1 MHSRS
6 LSLSLLT
13 LVSLASVISLPLEQ
27 EYQSGAQPTDQKAE
41 MPPAITGS
49 TQPGTFPSGQLA
61 SSAMGPNSEIG
72 PGQLEIGLGRPASDK
87 NPKIGGSIPGYAHP
101 AEKSSQAVQ
110 TNPAVGHP
118 NHSASPHI
126 TFQSTPSHDKS
137 VSAAERD
144 AFGLPALGPTPSM
157 PYENPSGSPSAT
169 PKFGKAH
176 QNPSP
181 GYTGFA
187 QNSAQGSPD
196 NEKHVGEV
204 RGNNKSPQRR
214 TLLAP
219 SATPAKELISRDI
232 GARML
237 LDSHAA
243 LERRQEEGEMFGPN
257 GMGAE
262 GQELGPPYND
272 LDGSQSGL
280 DGDIDGGFESDM
292 QNNQGDMGLRRRTLI
307 ERPSTRRGR
316 RHNGEDHTNAGHM
329 QSKDGMDGPEDGSL
343 VKQTATN
350 ATLNA
355 NLNATDLAGQKSAQH
370 GNLKMLPDTQ
380 ASQKDSLDEE
390 SGVPSGRTKSNTQAP
405 NSQPD
410 GMLSPNSMGEAPA
423 DSGPP
428 ASFTPQFQPQRFSP
442 QQDAS
447 EMNPSRNSG
456 PINPSQQMD
465 QGGLQQQ
472 NMGTSANA
480 NGPNGVNTQQGAPF
494 GMQAGSRNANGPQMD
509 AEIEEPSGEDAGDDE
524 EEDSEEALDAELAQS
539 LSKPAP
545 SKSMPSNSMPN
556 MSMPSDMHMSQPLPA
571 NAPQSPNSS
580 PQRDF
585 MAGGSDSQD
594 ASTSAPEKK
603 IPE

>member
-1 MHSRS
+1 MSTPPENPNPSANAFQIPVTLASHSRFTCECD
-6 LSLSLLT
+6 LT
-13 LVSLASVISLPLEQ
+13 TLRTGVPWHRA
-27 EYQSGAQPTDQKAE
+27 TCKRQK
-41 MPPAITGS
+41 S
-49 TQPGTFPSGQLA
+49 QDW
-61 SSAMGPNSEIG
+61 
-72 PGQLEIGLGRPASDK
+72 R
-87 NPKIGGSIPGYAHP
+87 SIPGYAHP
-101 AEKSSQAVQ
+101 AEKSGQGLQ

-118 NHSASPHI
+118 NHPANPHI

-176 QNPSP
+176 QNPSL
-181 GYTGFA
+181 GNTGFA

-196 NEKHVGEV
+196 NETL
-204 RGNNKSPQRR
+204 RGNNKYPQRR

-243 LERRQEEGEMFGPN
+243 LERRQEEGEMFRPN
-257 GMGAE
+257 GMGAD
-262 GQELGPPYND
+262 GQELGPYND

-316 RHNGEDHTNAGHM
+316 RHNGEDHTNA
-329 QSKDGMDGPEDGSL
+329 DGMDGPEDGSP

-380 ASQKDSLDEE
+380 ANQKDSLTKKVE
-390 SGVPSGRTKSNTQAP
+390 SLPVGPSRTRRHQTHKPTVCFRLTQWAKP
-405 NSQPD
+405 CRFS
-410 GMLSPNSMGEAPA
+410 
-423 DSGPP
+423 PP

-480 NGPNGVNTQQGAPF
+480 NGPNGAP
-494 GMQAGSRNANGPQMD
+494 
-509 AEIEEPSGEDAGDDE
+509 E
-524 EEDSEEALDAELAQS
+524 
-539 LSKPAP
+539 
-545 SKSMPSNSMPN
+545 
-556 MSMPSDMHMSQPLPA
+556 
-571 NAPQSPNSS
+571 SPNSS

-594 ASTSAPEKK
+594 ASTLLRRRRS
-603 IPE
+603 